1 MERVLACAVVLWCAV
16 WLVSLKSP
24 FPEPLISIP
33 ALLAV
38 AAASAA
44 VAWSPRTRP
53 LLAPLTALVGAVGA
67 ACTLVWLTDPV
78 GAAGPATYFHTL
90 AVLTLITMTVRWSPL
105 PRGVP
110 AVAVAAVAEA
120 LLALQVVPV
129 KSVVESVAFG
139 LFWSFGTAGA
149 VGLGAYLRVLD
160 GRRERAVREAR
171 RSQRM
176 QLARDLH
183 DFVAHDVSAMVLQA
197 QAAQILLESS
207 PREAAA
213 TLRAIEEDGTRALAS
228 MDRTVRM
235 LRELE
240 GEPVSAEPLPGLD
253 DLPGLV
259 RRFAEAGYPETEL
272 ELAPPRSVSREVAT
286 TVYRIVAEALTNVRK
301 HAPAG
306 SSVAIRVVDE
316 AGATVLTVADHA
328 AAPAQPRLP
337 GSLRPGV
344 GLAGLA
350 ERVEALGGTFGAGRS
365 GEGGWLVKVAFPGGS
380 SVALPGGRT

>member
-1 MERVLACAVVLWCAV
+1 MKRVLACAVVLWCAV
-16 WLVSLKSP
+16 WPISLRPP
-24 FPEPLISIP
+24 FPEPLILAP

-67 ACTLVWLTDPV
+67 ACTLVWLSDPV

-110 AVAVAAVAEA
+110 AVVVAAVAEA

-160 GRRERAVREAR
+160 ARRERAVREAR

-207 PREAAA
+207 PREAAT

-272 ELAPPRSVSREVAT
+272 ELAPPGSVSREVAT

-306 SSVAIRVVDE
+306 SSVAIRVTDE
-316 AGATVLTVADHA
+316 AGATVLTVADQA
-328 AAPAQPRLP
+328 AAPAQPSLP
-337 GSLRPGV
+337 GSARPGV

-350 ERVEALGGTFGAGRS
+350 ERVEALGGTFGAGRA
-365 GEGGWLVKVAFPGGS
+365 GDGGWLVKVAFPGG
-380 SVALPGGRT
+380 RT

>member
-1 MERVLACAVVLWCAV
+1 MKRVLACALVLLCAIWPV
-16 WLVSLKSP
+16 ALRSP
-24 FPEPLISIP
+24 FPEPLIALP
-33 ALLAV
+33 ALAAV
-38 AAASAA
+38 VAASAA
-44 VAWSPRTRP
+44 VAWAPATRP
-53 LLAPLTALVGAVGA
+53 WLAPLTALVGVAGA
-67 ACTLVWLTDPV
+67 ACTLVWLREPV
-78 GAAGPATYFHTL
+78 GQAGPATYFHTL
-90 AVLTLITMTVRWSPL
+90 AVLTLITMTVRWAPL

-120 LLALQVVPV
+120 LLALQVVPTR
-129 KSVVESVAFG
+129 SVTESVAFG

-171 RSQRM
+171 RSQRV

-197 QAAQILLESS
+197 QAAQILLDSA

-240 GEPVSAEPLPGLD
+240 GEPASAEPLPGLD

-259 RRFAEAGYPETEL
+259 RRFAEAGYPRTEL
-272 ELAPPRSVSREVAT
+272 ELAPPRTLSREVAT

-316 AGATVLTVADHA
+316 AGATVLTVADSA
-328 AAPAQPRLP
+328 LDSAGAPAPPRLP
-337 GSLRPGV
+337 AGARPGV

-365 GEGGWLVKVAFPGGS
+365 GDGGWLVKVAFPGG
-380 SVALPGGRT
+380 RT